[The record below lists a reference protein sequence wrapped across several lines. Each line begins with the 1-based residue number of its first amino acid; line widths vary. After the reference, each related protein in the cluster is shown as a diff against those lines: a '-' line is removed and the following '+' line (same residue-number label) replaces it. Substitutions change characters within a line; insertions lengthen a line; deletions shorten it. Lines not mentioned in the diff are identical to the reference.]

1 MEWIP
6 PKQPKTPADRS
17 YGLHIAMM
25 AGLPEAALKRAY
37 KLLEGIE
44 KRGQGLSLRPAARQ
58 KRRSRHTQKPEAF

>member
-1 MEWIP
+1 
-6 PKQPKTPADRS
+6 
-17 YGLHIAMM
+17 MM